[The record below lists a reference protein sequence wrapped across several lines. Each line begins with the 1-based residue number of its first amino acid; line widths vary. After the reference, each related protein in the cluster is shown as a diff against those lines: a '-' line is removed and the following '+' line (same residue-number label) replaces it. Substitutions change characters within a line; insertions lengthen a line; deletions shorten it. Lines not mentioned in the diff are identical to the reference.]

1 VDGGGG
7 QVRELQGQ
15 LEELRRSGKGSDE
28 QMRAMELELAQAK
41 AEITAAAEERV
52 RTAEAAAAVAKE
64 QAALATVD
72 GAARQQ
78 AVAMLTQQIRELET
92 LLSYA
97 VDPEEVA
104 ALEAALASATTN
116 AEAAAVERI
125 RAAEAE
131 AEAARREASLS
142 KLAAEARQQAV
153 WALSQQVQDLE
164 QELKTATLARRN
176 ALNMPQ
182 TSLYEATKPLREAQS
197 RIDRLLA
204 ETELLRQMLVEQG
217 GAGTAQLLARISQL
231 RIQADQQQSDAA
243 RQMEDQSKG
252 FWD

>member
-1 VDGGGG
+1 M
-7 QVRELQGQ
+7 RELQGQ
-15 LEELRRSGKGSDE
+15 LEEVRGSGTASEE
-28 QMRAMELELAQAK
+28 QVRAMEQQLAQAK
-41 AEITAAAEERV
+41 GEITAAAEERV

-78 AVAMLTQQIRELET
+78 AVAVLTQQIRELET

-97 VDPEEVA
+97 ADAEEVA
-104 ALEAALASATTN
+104 ALEAALASATAN
-116 AEAAAVERI
+116 AEAMAAQRI

-131 AEAARREASLS
+131 AEAARQEASLS

-153 WALSQQVQDLE
+153 WALSQQVQELE
-164 QELKTATLARRN
+164 QELKTATQARRK
-176 ALNMPQ
+176 ALTMPE

-217 GAGTAQLLARISQL
+217 GAGTAQLLARITQL
-231 RIQADQQQSDAA
+231 RIQADQQQSNSA
-243 RQMEDQSKG
+243 RNNDDQSKG